1 MIVPIIRL
9 LAMQK
14 LQGIVNDVQALFQ
27 NENGFKIPKMQSQ
40 YTEMTKCF
48 ELEVRPFLVAAC
60 SLNLVVSNIGQPF
73 AEDRMLTDL
82 SAVFHL
88 FRLHQKEKLEDSN
101 AYHNKLKIL
110 RDYLMLEGG
119 SKQKYM
125 HGLAKA
131 LGLSP
136 DEVVGVATQPH
147 ELEKKIGK

>member
-1 MIVPIIRL
+1 MSSTKYSI

-14 LQGIVNDVQALFQ
+14 LQEIVNDVQALFQ
-27 NENGFKIPKMQSQ
+27 NENGFKSPKMQSQ
-40 YTEMTKCF
+40 FTEMTKCF
-48 ELEVRPFLVAAC
+48 VVDVRPFLVAA
-60 SLNLVVSNIGQPF
+60 SDLNLVVSNIGQPF

-101 AYHNKLKIL
+101 AYPNQLKLL
-110 RDYLMLEGG
+110 RDYFMMEGG
-119 SKQKYM
+119 SQQKYM
-125 HGLAKA
+125 RGLANA

-147 ELEKKIGK
+147 ELDKKIGK